1 MNALLPRLVNS
12 ATFLFF
18 ALSLAVKSGYSYGVA
33 LLLLAALVAL
43 PHWWPRRPHDA
54 ALRWLAF
61 GFFFAGSVAL
71 LDVIRSGIG
80 ARGLEAPLKFFA
92 VPLLLYFLATVPPKG
107 RAIWAGA
114 ACGALLGLAVAWGYA
129 TFAPEALPYG
139 RAARFL
145 HPIQLGNLA
154 MLLALIT
161 ACSLRAK
168 PRGWQLLLTLAGAA
182 AGVYTA
188 FLSQTRG
195 SFFALAWAL
204 VFLGLLSLRR
214 RHFRARS
221 VALSAVIVAIAA
233 PLFWLANIEVIEER
247 LAEAQH
253 DIALYQEGK
262 ADTSI
267 GARFEMW
274 RFAWQ
279 EGSRYPL
286 FGAGTAQL
294 QVDKDNWHAAADLAA
309 FGHLHNEF
317 LDAFARRGLVGLA
330 VLLFLFVWPL
340 VLYRRGEERD
350 SPDAAALRLAGR
362 AQVLLYS
369 GFSLTQAAL
378 FSHNSG
384 LLFFVLPL
392 CLIVAALRSEGHA
405 HV

>member
-1 MNALLPRLVNS
+1 MNAWLPRLVNG

-18 ALSLAVKSGYSYGVA
+18 ALSLAVKSGYSYGAA
-33 LLLLAALVAL
+33 LLLLAALAAW

-61 GFFFAGSVAL
+61 GFLFAGSVAL
-71 LDVIRSGIG
+71 LDVIRSGLG

-221 VALSAVIVAIAA
+221 VALSALIVAVAA

-294 QVDKDNWHAAADLAA
+294 NADKDAWCAAADLAA

-317 LDAFARRGLVGLA
+317 LDAFARRGLLGLA
-330 VLLFLFVWPL
+330 VLFFLLVWPLFLF
-340 VLYRRGEERD
+340 RRTGHD

-384 LLFFVLPL
+384 FLFFALPL
-392 CLIVAALRSEGHA
+392 CLIVAALRGEGRPD
-405 HV
+405 V

>member
-1 MNALLPRLVNS
+1 MNAFLPLLVNG

-18 ALSLAVKSGYSYGVA
+18 ALSLGVKSGYSYGAV
-33 LLLLAALVAL
+33 LLLLTALFSCRL
-43 PHWWPRRPHDA
+43 WWRDRPRDA
-54 ALRWLAF
+54 ALRWLAAA
-61 GFFFAGSVAL
+61 FFAAGLLAL
-71 LDVIRSGIG
+71 LDVIRADLGM
-80 ARGLEAPLKFFA
+80 RGLELPLKFFA
-92 VPLLLYFLATVPPKG
+92 VPLLLYFLAAVPPRP

-221 VALSAVIVAIAA
+221 VALSALIVAIAA
-233 PLFWLANIEVIEER
+233 PLFWFANIEVIEER

-274 RFAWQ
+274 RFAWA
-279 EGSRYPL
+279 EGVRYPL

-294 QVDKDNWHAAADLAA
+294 NADKDGWHAAADLAA

-392 CLIVAALRSEGHA
+392 CLIVAALRGEGHA

>member
-1 MNALLPRLVNS
+1 MKAFLPRLVNG

-18 ALSLAVKSGYSYGVA
+18 ALSLGVKSGYSYGAV
-33 LLLLAALVAL
+33 LLLLTALFSCRL
-43 PHWWPRRPHDA
+43 WWRDRPRDA
-54 ALRWLAF
+54 ALRWLAAA
-61 GFFFAGSVAL
+61 FFAAGLLAL
-71 LDVIRSGIG
+71 LDVIRADLGM
-80 ARGLEAPLKFFA
+80 RGLELPLKFFA
-92 VPLLLYFLATVPPKG
+92 VPLLLYFLAAVPPRP

-274 RFAWQ
+274 RFAWA
-279 EGSRYPL
+279 EGVRYPL

-294 QVDKDNWHAAADLAA
+294 NADKDGWHAAADLAA

-392 CLIVAALRSEGHA
+392 CLIVAALRGEGHA

>member
-18 ALSLAVKSGYSYGVA
+18 ALSLAVKSGYSYGTA
-33 LLLLAALVAL
+33 LLLLAALITL
-43 PHWWPRRPHDA
+43 PQWWPRRPHDA

-61 GFFFAGSVAL
+61 GFLFAGSVAL
-71 LDVIRSGIG
+71 LDVIRSGLG

-92 VPLLLYFLATVPPKG
+92 VPLLLYFLATVPPRG

-114 ACGALLGLAVAWGYA
+114 ACGALLGLASAWYYSH
-129 TFAPEALPYG
+129 FAPELLPAG
-139 RAARFL
+139 RAARYL
-145 HPIQLGNLA
+145 HPIQLGNIA
-154 MLLALIT
+154 MLLALIA
-161 ACSLRAK
+161 ACSLRAR
-168 PRGWQLLLTLAGAA
+168 PRHWQLLLTLAGIM
-182 AGVYTA
+182 AGVCTTL
-188 FLSQTRG
+188 LSQTRG
-195 SFFALAWAL
+195 SFFALAWTL
-204 VFLGLLSLRR
+204 VFLALLSLRR

-221 VALSAVIVAIAA
+221 VVLSVLTAAIAA
-233 PLFWLANIEVIEER
+233 TLFWLGNVEMISAR
-247 LAEAQH
+247 FAQAQQ
-253 DIALYQEGK
+253 DIALYEAGK

-274 RFAWQ
+274 RFAWE

-294 QVDKDNWHAAADLAA
+294 NADKDAWCAQANLAP

-317 LDAFARRGLVGLA
+317 LDAFARRGLLGLA
-330 VLLFLFVWPL
+330 VLLFLLVWPL
-340 VLYRRGEERD
+340 FLFRRTGHD

-369 GFSLTQAAL
+369 GFGLTQAAL

-384 LLFFVLPL
+384 FLFFALPL
-392 CLIVAALRSEGHA
+392 CLIVAALRGEGRPD
-405 HV
+405 V

>member
-1 MNALLPRLVNS
+1 MKVWLQLLVNG

-18 ALSLAVKSGYSYGVA
+18 ALSLALKSGYSYGAA
-33 LLLLAALVAL
+33 LLLVAALTTL
-43 PHWWPRRPHDA
+43 PVWWRARPRDA
-54 ALRWLAF
+54 GLRWLVG
-61 GFFFAGSVAL
+61 GFVAAGLLAL
-71 LDVIRSGIG
+71 FDVIRSDSGL
-80 ARGLEAPLKFFA
+80 RGLDLPLKFLA
-92 VPLLLYFLATVPPKG
+92 TPLVLYFVATVPPKG

-221 VALSAVIVAIAA
+221 VALSALIVAIAA

-294 QVDKDNWHAAADLAA
+294 QADKDGWHAAADLAA

-330 VLLFLFVWPL
+330 VLLFLFIWPL
-340 VLYRRGEERD
+340 VLYRRDGERD

-392 CLIVAALRSEGHA
+392 CLIVAALRGEGRPD
-405 HV
+405 V

>member
-1 MNALLPRLVNS
+1 MKVWLPRLVNG

-18 ALSLAVKSGYSYGVA
+18 ALSLALKSGYSYGAA
-33 LLLLAALVAL
+33 LLLVAALTTL
-43 PHWWPRRPHDA
+43 PVWWRARPHDP
-54 ALRWLAF
+54 ALRWLAGSF
-61 GFFFAGSVAL
+61 VAAGLLAL
-71 LDVIRSGIG
+71 FDVIRSD
-80 ARGLEAPLKFFA
+80 LPLKFLA
-92 VPLLLYFLATVPPKG
+92 TPLVLYFVATVPPKG

-182 AGVYTA
+182 AAVYTA

-294 QVDKDNWHAAADLAA
+294 QADKDGWHAAADLAA

-392 CLIVAALRSEGHA
+392 CLIVAALRGEGHA

>member
-1 MNALLPRLVNS
+1 MKAFLPRLVNG

-18 ALSLAVKSGYSYGVA
+18 ALSLGVKSGYSYGAV
-33 LLLLAALVAL
+33 LLLLTALFSCRL
-43 PHWWPRRPHDA
+43 WWRDRPRDA
-54 ALRWLAF
+54 ALRWLAAA
-61 GFFFAGSVAL
+61 FFAAGLLAL
-71 LDVIRSGIG
+71 LDVIRADLGM
-80 ARGLEAPLKFFA
+80 RGLELPLKFFA
-92 VPLLLYFLATVPPKG
+92 VPLLLYFLAAVPPRP

-221 VALSAVIVAIAA
+221 VALSALIVAIAA
-233 PLFWLANIEVIEER
+233 PLFWFANIEVIEER

-274 RFAWQ
+274 RFAWA
-279 EGSRYPL
+279 EGVRYPL

-294 QVDKDNWHAAADLAA
+294 NADKDGWHAAADLAA

-392 CLIVAALRSEGHA
+392 CLIVAALRGEGHA

>member
-1 MNALLPRLVNS
+1 M
-12 ATFLFF
+12 
-18 ALSLAVKSGYSYGVA
+18 
-33 LLLLAALVAL
+33 
-43 PHWWPRRPHDA
+43 
-54 ALRWLAF
+54 
-61 GFFFAGSVAL
+61 
-71 LDVIRSGIG
+71 
-80 ARGLEAPLKFFA
+80 
-92 VPLLLYFLATVPPKG
+92 LYFVATVPPKG

-294 QVDKDNWHAAADLAA
+294 QADKDGWHAAADLAA

-330 VLLFLFVWPL
+330 VLLFLFIWPL
-340 VLYRRGEERD
+340 VLYRRDGERD

-392 CLIVAALRSEGHA
+392 CLIVAALRGEGRPD
-405 HV
+405 V